1 MTKQLTYK
9 SLTLSPQLNRP
20 STNLRMSRRSVD
32 FMNDAPTILLIEH
45 EPNLAH
51 LFASTLEDEGFRVE
65 TVVRP
70 DDPIH
75 EVRVRRP
82 GLLLL
87 DLLPPEEEALELL
100 DALRVDDITR
110 GIPVVVITTMHGL
123 ADTALASYNVHEVLT
138 KPFDL
143 DAFIEAARAH
153 VGERTLA
160 GGVEEPRPIGG
171 DFLDYA
177 ERVLRT
183 RTRQIMFRWMQRIR
197 REGSPWRNIETHDL
211 IDHAP
216 RVLELI
222 DVRLYYSSDEELFA
236 HHPDALDR
244 AAAHARHRQRQ
255 GIGLTPVT
263 EEYVILR
270 DELWR
275 ELEAGAS
282 EEVPAGFYQGERAI
296 NSTIDAVLLATLRIY
311 QEREEDT

>member
-1 MTKQLTYK
+1 
-9 SLTLSPQLNRP
+9 
-20 STNLRMSRRSVD
+20 
-32 FMNDAPTILLIEH
+32 MNDAPLILLIEH

-51 LFASTLEDEGFRVE
+51 LFASTLEDEGLRVE

-70 DDPIH
+70 DDLIH

-87 DLLPPEEEALELL
+87 DLLPPEEEALKVL

-110 GIPVVVITTMHGL
+110 GIPVVVISTVHGL
-123 ADTALASYNVHEVLT
+123 ADTALASYNVHQVLT
-138 KPFDL
+138 KPFEL
-143 DAFIEAARAH
+143 DDFIEAARAH
-153 VGERTLA
+153 AGERTLA
-160 GGVEEPRPIGG
+160 GGLDEPRPGGG

-177 ERVLRT
+177 EHVLRT
-183 RTRQIMFRWMQRIR
+183 RTRQIMFRWMQRIH
-197 REGSPWRNIETHDL
+197 REGSPWRDLEMRDL

-236 HHPDALDR
+236 HHPDALER

-270 DELWR
+270 DELWH
-275 ELEAGAS
+275 ELESGAS
-282 EEVPAGFYQGERAI
+282 DEERAGFYRGERAI
-296 NSTIDAVLLATLRIY
+296 NSTIDAVILATLRVY
-311 QEREEDT
+311 QERQDQI